1 MGADDNQ
8 EQTGKGAHPL
18 KREKSV
24 EPASVD
30 DKSLIED
37 DEIIELSEQLPGAS
51 EDDEI
56 IELTDTISAAAVETD
71 ESFEISDE
79 TLKIDMEF
87 DDTLE
92 KELSDVRNIED
103 DIASSLGI
111 DLEPGDIAGDLSD
124 IDSKQKVETGR
135 KDENEPDRLEQ
146 ISIPKKQIEE
156 SIERVIKEML
166 SEKLENILVEVIE
179 KAVTKEIEWFK
190 SVLLEDLKIDNK

>member
-8 EQTGKGAHPL
+8 EQTGKGTHPL

-56 IELTDTISAAAVETD
+56 IELTDTISAAAVEID

-92 KELSDVRNIED
+92 KELSDVRSIEG

-190 SVLLEDLKIDNK
+190 SVLLEDLKIDSK

>member
-1 MGADDNQ
+1 MGGYNNQ
-8 EQTGKGAHPL
+8 EQTGKGAHPSE
-18 KREKSV
+18 KEKSV
-24 EPASVD
+24 EPASID

-51 EDDEI
+51 DDNEI
-56 IELTDTISAAAVETD
+56 IELTDTISTAALEAD

-79 TLKIDMEF
+79 TLKIDMDF

-92 KELSDVRNIED
+92 KELSDVRNIEG

-111 DLEPGDIAGDLSD
+111 DLEPDDIAGDLSD
-124 IDSKQKVETGR
+124 IDSKQKAETGR